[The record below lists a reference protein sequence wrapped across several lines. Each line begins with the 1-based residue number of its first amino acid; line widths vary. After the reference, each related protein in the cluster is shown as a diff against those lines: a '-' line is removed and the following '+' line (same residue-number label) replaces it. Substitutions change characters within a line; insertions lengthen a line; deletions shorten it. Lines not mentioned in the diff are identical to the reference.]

1 MTTFNT
7 AWTRNPIRCRIQ
19 EGDTEC
25 IAKEGGLSGAK
36 RDSTGTRKMR
46 GGWSDA
52 GINLKS
58 ETGGSG
64 IVEKNGESG
73 IRARMSW
80 VSGARG
86 DAKARSRE
94 ERTRRAYGG
103 ETRWRRRDLGDV
115 RA

>member
-1 MTTFNT
+1 
-7 AWTRNPIRCRIQ
+7 
-19 EGDTEC
+19 
-25 IAKEGGLSGAK
+25 
-36 RDSTGTRKMR
+36 MR

-52 GINLKS
+52 GIKLKS
-58 ETGGSG
+58 ETRGSG

-73 IRARMSW
+73 VIAGMSW

-94 ERTRRAYGG
+94 ERTRRAYGVS